1 MFNFCLKNNNNNKMP
16 LSLDNKMI
24 WWGYFIYV
32 NATLSYNGQAW
43 VCSWAEENMLMLKVN
58 KILHYK
64 CMWL

>member
-1 MFNFCLKNNNNNKMP
+1 MP

-24 WWGYFIYV
+24 WWGYLIYV
-32 NATLSYNGQAW
+32 NATLSYNGKAW